1 MASSSHLKP
10 GEKGSITATLDTR
23 NRAGFIVKTIEVVSN
38 DPDTPKVVLTLK
50 AEVTAKDNAASPQ
63 RAPDKR

>member
-10 GEKGSITATLDTR
+10 GEKGSITAILDTR
-23 NRAGFIVKTIEVVSN
+23 NRAGFIVKTVEVVSN

-50 AEVTAKDNAASPQ
+50 AEVKGKDNPASPQ
-63 RAPDKR
+63 QPVTR